1 MNRVLKHMRSPASHR
16 SSRDRQNCILKKL
29 KLRRSLI
36 FILINRSHR
45 PGLTLV
51 THSKPT
57 CISVTKNFWY
67 HKCLVTHF
75 QMKRILNRCT
85 SYFECRMKIYD
96 MDWVYESFQKIQKK
110 NFDPLTSYLHKE
122 FLLRCNPLSL
132 AYFNVLIDQR
142 VEYDGSMSSE
152 DFWFCATAHGG

>member
-1 MNRVLKHMRSPASHR
+1 MNRILKHMRSPASDQ
-16 SSRDRQNCILKKL
+16 SSRYRQNCILKKL

-36 FILINRSHR
+36 FILIIRSHR

-51 THSKPT
+51 IHWKPS
-57 CISVTKNFWY
+57 CISGTKNFRY
-67 HKCLVTHF
+67 HKCLVRHF
-75 QMKRILNRCT
+75 EMKRILNRCT
-85 SYFECRMKIYD
+85 SYFECRVKICD
-96 MDWVYESFQKIQKK
+96 MNWLYESFQKFQKK
-110 NFDPLTSYLHKE
+110 NVDPLISQFHKE

-142 VEYDGSMSSE
+142 VEYDGSMRCE